1 MNRSPLRRKTPLAR
15 GSVLARKA
23 PPKRSARRLKPRSNR
38 ASAKARRAAQ
48 EGPQWRLCHTL
59 PCCSCGL
66 KGPGAVHGHHE
77 PPRSRGGLDHDTLP
91 LCYRCHERRHRMGAR
106 AFWAS
111 CSRDP
116 AAILADLRALV
127 AAGL

>member
-1 MNRSPLRRKTPLAR
+1 MRRTAIKRKTALAR
-15 GSVLARKA
+15 ST
-23 PPKRSARRLKPRSNR
+23 PPKRGARRLKPRSNR

-48 EGPQWRLCHTL
+48 EGPQWRLCHSL
-59 PCCSCGL
+59 PCCACGL
-66 KGPGAVHGHHE
+66 HEPGAVHGHHE
-77 PPRSRGGLDHDTLP
+77 ITRARGGLDRDTLP

-116 AAILADLRALV
+116 TAILADLRALV
-127 AAGL
+127 AAGS